1 MSIFEYD
8 QKEEEEL
15 LRRAEYNAGFED
27 GMKAAEEKT
36 QKEKARAD
44 QAELEIL
51 RLKERLALLEQR

>member
-27 GMKAAEEKT
+27 GMKAAEEKN
-36 QKEKARAD
+36 QKEKARA
-44 QAELEIL
+44 ELEIL
-51 RLKERLALLEQR
+51 QLKEKLALLEQH